1 MTDRVRAL
9 TVVLDQDYRDDDVQ
23 TLMNAITH
31 MKGVAHVEH
40 DAHITDLND
49 FTARQRVRSEVAD
62 GMLGMLD
69 LLREGKRFK
78 VVEDD
83 CG

>member
-9 TVVLDQDYRDDDVQ
+9 TVVLERDYRDDDIQ
-23 TLMNAITH
+23 PLMEAILH

-40 DAHITDLND
+40 DNHITDLND
-49 FTARQRVRSEVAD
+49 FTARQRVRAEVAD
-62 GMLGMLD
+62 GMLDMVR
-69 LLREGKRFK
+69 LLNEGKQFK
-78 VVEDD
+78 VVED